1 MNLKDLK
8 SNPWLPAALAAGA
21 GLLGL
26 LLRLWLYGT
35 GLEGNNLLRA
45 AHPALFLVTALT
57 LAFFLAALWLTK
69 QKRQTVPY
77 EGRFP
82 KSALA
87 GIGCFIGA
95 LGLLSASMVDLVRR
109 ENALNAAAGLLGV
122 LGAASLVWLG
132 LLRLQGKRPNAL
144 PHAVVCLYFVARLIS
159 RYQGWSA
166 DPQLQ
171 DYCYQL
177 LSIVCL
183 MLYSYHRSALDLQ
196 DGSGRAVTLLGMCSV
211 YCCFLALARSDAMW
225 LYLCCLA
232 WVLLSQLP
240 APQASAAISPEADRA
255 DIEEA
260 EEAAA
265 LESETEEEREAEQ

>member
-1 MNLKDLK
+1 MNRKDLK

-35 GLEGNNLLRA
+35 GLEENNLLRA
-45 AHPALFLVTALT
+45 SHPALFLLTALT
-57 LAFFLAALWLTK
+57 LAFFLAAVLLTK

-77 EGRFP
+77 AERFP

-95 LGLLSASMVDLVRR
+95 LGLLSASLVDLVRR
-109 ENALNAAAGLLGV
+109 ETGLNAAAGLLGV
-122 LGAASLVWLG
+122 LGAAALVWLG
-132 LLRLQGKRPNAL
+132 LLRFQGKRPKAA

-177 LSIVCL
+177 LSIVFL
-183 MLYSYHRSALDLQ
+183 MLYSYHRSALDLS
-196 DGSGRAVTLLGMCSV
+196 DGSGWAVNALGMMSV
-211 YCCFLALARSDAMW
+211 YCCFLSLARSDSMW

-240 APQASAAISPEADRA
+240 APRAAAEPLPEADRA
-255 DIEEA
+255 DVEEVEEAAMPEDEAEEEA
-260 EEAAA
+260 E
-265 LESETEEEREAEQ
+265 Q